1 MNIIYIK
8 KECLFVVDR
17 NRLNDT
23 NVNLSLFFSS
33 SKNSLVY
40 INDEN
45 GQLLGYIDHRLLKN
59 HSNSSEYI
67 ITQFREILLE
77 GNYLTSKVDELFDR
91 IPNLEAIPVVDK
103 CSHLMGA
110 YVKTVSD
117 ELSSNERVM
126 NTIALSI
133 LPAFVEE
140 FRLFLLQKKIT
151 TLFLLS
157 SDEDYKEVN
166 SLIGCDIDVRRFY

>member
-23 NVNLSLFFSS
+23 NVNLSLYFSS

-40 INDEN
+40 INDEK
-45 GQLLGYIDHRLLKN
+45 GQLLGYIDHRLFKN
-59 HSNSSEYI
+59 HSNSSEYN

-77 GNYLTSKVDELFDR
+77 GNYSTSKVDELFDC
-91 IPNLEAIPVVDK
+91 IPNLDAIPVVDK
-103 CSHLMGA
+103 GYHLMGA
-110 YVKTVSD
+110 YVKSVSD

-140 FRLFLLQKKIT
+140 VRLFLLRKRIT

-157 SDEDYKEVN
+157 SDK
-166 SLIGCDIDVRRFY
+166 SLHL